1 VISIGYRLEECS
13 YFEKSVASIMDCAHL
28 CLRENGQCRSINIEK
43 ARSEGGFIC
52 HFNNSTRKNHIQKFA
67 KNAAYSYLEPEM
79 VCIYVLDFIAVLYT
93 FTRKYMHA
101 ETPRIADKIFP
112 NIKYLN

>member
-1 VISIGYRLEECS
+1 MISIGYRLEECS

-52 HFNNSTRKNHIQKFA
+52 HFNNSTRENHVQKFV
-67 KNAAYSYLEPEM
+67 KNAAYSYLEPKN
-79 VCIYVLDFIAVLYT
+79 VCIYVLDFSRFIY
-93 FTRKYMHA
+93 FY
-101 ETPRIADKIFP
+101 
-112 NIKYLN
+112 